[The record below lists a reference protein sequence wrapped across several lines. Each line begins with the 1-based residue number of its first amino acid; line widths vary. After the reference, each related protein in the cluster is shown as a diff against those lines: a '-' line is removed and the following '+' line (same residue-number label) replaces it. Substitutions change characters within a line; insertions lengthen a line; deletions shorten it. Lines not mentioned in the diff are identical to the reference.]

1 MTMPVEFQIVKQYC
15 KGDIG
20 LNIGCGDIRIENS
33 IGIDV
38 DVKKKATV
46 IVASA
51 WELPIADNSIDY
63 IVSTACIEHLD
74 RSPVTVLRE
83 WNRVLKKGGLCTVTT
98 PEGSVM
104 KSEWALRVSSNCPYP
119 HLLLFTLKQ
128 MELYFK
134 VSKFEIIRSEGINRM
149 PYSPEPT
156 ILVVGRKI

>member
-98 PEGSVM
+98 PEGSVT
-104 KSEWALRVSSNCPYP
+104 KNDWALAQCSD
-119 HLLLFTLKQ
+119 HLNLFTLPQ
-128 MELYFK
+128 LTLHFE
-134 VSKFEIIRSEGINRM
+134 VAGFEIEVAEEIDRM
-149 PYSPEPT
+149 PESPHPA
-156 ILVVGRKI
+156 IIVVGKKNG